1 MMNVTVLRQTLLVLV
16 VHPNPGSELL
26 ADNQHHP
33 WQQNRTCIYST
44 FKIVEKQKYQVFNT
58 CTYLF

>member
-1 MMNVTVLRQTLLVLV
+1 MMNVTVLRQTLQVLV

-33 WQQNRTCIYST
+33 WQQNRTCI
-44 FKIVEKQKYQVFNT
+44 FMVFSR
-58 CTYLF
+58 

>member
-1 MMNVTVLRQTLLVLV
+1 

-33 WQQNRTCIYST
+33 WQQNRTCIDNT
-44 FKIVEKQKYQVFNT
+44 FKIVEKQTETSSVQCLHTFVLTENVVQYTVSIKD
-58 CTYLF
+58 